1 MTSNFFR
8 FWYENP
14 STFKPQQ
21 LDQIKQTS
29 LARIIC
35 DNGDDVRSITHNV
48 FLNMKR
54 EDEIGNNKM
63 NDCSEIPSVSLEM
76 WAGKLSF
83 CADVYHFLPNL
94 NNLIDYPLL
103 LTKVFQSIFLLECRE
118 DIENEVVHA
127 TRNKR
132 DSNEQQNNLFETETA
147 SKPPIKVCI
156 EYNGN
161 IRRDG
166 ESWIHNYTRESVKT
180 CAKCNCNVR
189 E

>member
-1 MTSNFFR
+1 MYAYFTSNFFR
-8 FWYENP
+8 FWYESP

-54 EDEIGNNKM
+54 EDEIVNNKV

-94 NNLIDYPLL
+94 IRCYSLN
-103 LTKVFQSIFLLECRE
+103 F
-118 DIENEVVHA
+118 
-127 TRNKR
+127 
-132 DSNEQQNNLFETETA
+132 
-147 SKPPIKVCI
+147 SKYLPS
-156 EYNGN
+156 
-161 IRRDG
+161 RM
-166 ESWIHNYTRESVKT
+166 
-180 CAKCNCNVR
+180 
-189 E
+189 